1 MSGTAV
7 PATAVPGLVPAAPA
21 GGATATVTASLGAS
35 PQVKADEVAVSWRPS
50 RHARRLLTLAAAGLL
65 LAVLTRN
72 AALAGLA
79 GPPLLLL
86 GMARAGAGR
95 GSGRASGWI
104 GGRPDRVSVSIGV
117 TATRLYENEPVAVDV
132 ALQIPAQPA
141 PAPSRPSPGPARP
154 APDPAQPAP
163 DKHGARWT
171 LEPGKGIEPGS
182 ATAVNG
188 PAARFTFQVPQ
199 WGKRPVGTVTLTLH
213 DRWRLSEGRV
223 TFPLPSVD
231 CYPTPAAQR
240 TRVVLSKLP
249 NRLGEHRARVRG
261 DGTEFN
267 GVREFVPG
275 DRQRAINWPASTRRG
290 RLQVNTFAAERSQ
303 DVVLLADATS
313 DVGKAGESALDL
325 ALRGAAGAARAY
337 LDARDRVGVITYQ
350 WGGAHWLAPSLGRRQ
365 LYKIIDVL
373 LTADTGYARGAVFS
387 RLPRAALPPGSL
399 VVAFSPLLDGRFVEA
414 LRDMRERGVAL
425 IVVDVLNAEPPAR
438 RLFADIA
445 ARRIWRMEQDAIR
458 FSLRELG
465 VPVVPWDGVTVLD
478 LPLAPYTRRRF
489 A

>member
-1 MSGTAV
+1 MPGTGTSLRSRLSLIGAGVSG
-7 PATAVPGLVPAAPA
+7 LLPAAPA
-21 GGATATVTASLGAS
+21 DGATTRAAASLGAS
-35 PQVKADEVAVSWRPS
+35 SQVKADEVAVTWRPS
-50 RHARRLLTLAAAGLL
+50 RHARRLLTLAAAALL

-72 AALAGLA
+72 AALAGVA
-79 GPPLLLL
+79 GPPVLLL

-95 GSGRASGWI
+95 GSGRGA
-104 GGRPDRVSVSIGV
+104 GRPDRLSVRIGL
-117 TATRLYENEPVAVDV
+117 TATRIYENEPVAVDV
-132 ALQIPAQPA
+132 AVQDAGTQDAGTQDAGAQDA
-141 PAPSRPSPGPARP
+141 
-154 APDPAQPAP
+154 
-163 DKHGARWT
+163 GARWT
-171 LEPGKGIEPGS
+171 LEPGRGIEPGS

-188 PAARFTFQVPQ
+188 PAARFTFQVPR
-199 WGKRPVGTVTLTLH
+199 WGKRQVGAVTLTLH

-223 TFPLPSVD
+223 IFPLPSVD
-231 CYPTPAAQR
+231 CYPSPAMQR
-240 TRVVLSKLP
+240 TQVVLSKLP

-267 GVREFVPG
+267 GVREYVPG

-303 DVVLLADATS
+303 DVVLLVDATS

-325 ALRGAAGAARAY
+325 GLRGAAGAARAY

-365 LYKIIDVL
+365 VYKIIDVL

-414 LRDMRERGVAL
+414 LREMRERGVAL
-425 IVVDVLNAEPPAR
+425 IVVDVLNTEPPVR
-438 RLFADIA
+438 RLFADVT

-465 VPVVPWDGVTVLD
+465 VPVIAWDGVTALD

-489 A
+489 GGK